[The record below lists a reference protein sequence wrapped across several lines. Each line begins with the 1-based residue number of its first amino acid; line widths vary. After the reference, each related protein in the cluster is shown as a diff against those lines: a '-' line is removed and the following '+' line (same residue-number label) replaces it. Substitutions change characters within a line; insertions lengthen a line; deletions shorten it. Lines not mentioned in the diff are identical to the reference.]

1 MRKKKKLGRGEMTIR
16 LLSKKEQALLKG
28 NQYVKSVSDKAITYT
43 DEFKRHFIA
52 ENENGKLPRDIFEEA
67 GLSVDIIGMNRI
79 KTAGKRWRAAYR
91 KSGAEGLQDTR
102 KTKSGRFSDRELTLE
117 EKIARLE
124 AKNQLLRAE
133 NELLKKMD
141 LLERQMLNKKLQSK
155 RK

>member
-1 MRKKKKLGRGEMTIR
+1 MTKR
-16 LLSKKEQALLKG
+16 LLTKKEQELLKK
-28 NQYVKSVSDKAITYT
+28 NPYVKSVSDKAITYT

-52 ENENGKLPRDIFEEA
+52 ENEKGKLPREIFEEA
-67 GLSVDIIGMNRI
+67 GLSEELIGIDRI

-91 KSGAEGLQDTR
+91 NAGIEGLEDTR
-102 KTKSGRFSDRELTLE
+102 KTNSGRPSYRELTLE

-133 NELLKKMD
+133 NELLKKLD
-141 LLERQMLNKKLQSK
+141 LLERQVLKKKSQSK